1 MMGDGGWCL
10 KELDLENGKGYYKS
24 LVNEMTSGKPCK
36 RRNRAGFLPAELIQY
51 ILLGERQ

>member
-1 MMGDGGWCL
+1 MGDGGWCL